1 MIGGI
6 VYSSLMYG
14 LQGFFFSVL
23 GLTVGM
29 ALFMVPYAIGGMG
42 AGDVKLMGA
51 IGSFLG
57 AKNVVWACL
66 FSCIFGGLYGI
77 VVLVGKGSA
86 KSYFKR
92 YWLMLKTLLITGKLF
107 YIPPSSGEKS
117 QKISYGVAIA
127 LGTLFFIFLGKDFNL
142 KGYLP

>member
-1 MIGGI
+1 
-6 VYSSLMYG
+6 
-14 LQGFFFSVL
+14 
-23 GLTVGM
+23 M
-29 ALFMVPYAIGGMG
+29 ALFIVPYAIGGMG

-57 AKNVVWACL
+57 AKNVIWACL

-77 VVLVGKGSA
+77 IVLFWKGSA
-86 KSYFKR
+86 KAYFKR